1 MTLSIKEYDKVVRK
15 FVDDY
20 VNNLTPHQLR
30 EIVSE
35 QSHIDFENIRQDT
48 GIDSVFEEM
57 ESWDSEL
64 FESIS
69 KEFDFDDGNDGESYA
84 LTFDEEI
91 ALRDSALGVWEAD
104 NEDDLIEE
112 ITAAAGWC
120 IKSIDYDIQ
129 LK

>member
-20 VNNLTPHQLR
+20 VNNLTPDQMR
-30 EIVSE
+30 EIISE

-57 ESWDSEL
+57 SGWDNEL

-69 KEFDFDDGNDGESYA
+69 KEFD
-84 LTFDEEI
+84 LEE
-91 ALRDSALGVWEAD
+91 
-104 NEDDLIEE
+104 
-112 ITAAAGWC
+112 AA
-120 IKSIDYDIQ
+120 
-129 LK
+129 

>member
-20 VNNLTPHQLR
+20 VNNLTPDQLR

-48 GIDSVFEEM
+48 GQNSVWEEM

-69 KEFDFDDGNDGESYA
+69 KEFN
-84 LTFDEEI
+84 LEE
-91 ALRDSALGVWEAD
+91 AE
-104 NEDDLIEE
+104 
-112 ITAAAGWC
+112 
-120 IKSIDYDIQ
+120 
-129 LK
+129 

>member
-1 MTLSIKEYDKVVRK
+1 MTLSIKEYDKVVRR

-20 VNNLTPHQLR
+20 VNNLTPDQLR

-57 ESWDSEL
+57 SGWDSEL

-69 KEFDFDDGNDGESYA
+69 KEFDLEVA
-84 LTFDEEI
+84 
-91 ALRDSALGVWEAD
+91 WW
-104 NEDDLIEE
+104 LI
-112 ITAAAGWC
+112 I
-120 IKSIDYDIQ
+120 
-129 LK
+129 

>member
-1 MTLSIKEYDKVVRK
+1 MTLSIKEYDKVVRR

-20 VNNLTPHQLR
+20 VNNLTPDQLR

-57 ESWDSEL
+57 SGWDSEL

-69 KEFDFDDGNDGESYA
+69 KEFD
-84 LTFDEEI
+84 LEE
-91 ALRDSALGVWEAD
+91 AE
-104 NEDDLIEE
+104 
-112 ITAAAGWC
+112 
-120 IKSIDYDIQ
+120 
-129 LK
+129 